1 MNRRIRWET
10 VDSNPLWL
18 RGIRTRNPEPR
29 SFTQAMEPE
38 RNAVYNEMR
47 PFIDQ
52 SNDQG
57 LPVRWLGQSLIAFE
71 SEEDL
76 LMFVLRYA

>member
-1 MNRRIRWET
+1 
-10 VDSNPLWL
+10 
-18 RGIRTRNPEPR
+18 
-29 SFTQAMEPE
+29 
-38 RNAVYNEMR
+38 MR

-76 LMFVLRYA
+76 LMFVLRWS